1 MKNSTVRNGKSRSKI
16 SSVGVGQPNARRK
29 MPIVTSIAM
38 PASTPATMPT
48 RRTARK
54 DRIVVGSVVVFM
66 LRFDCCFCWD
76 RKVGPDSTAPRLFR
90 FAMWPARVI
99 EILHDIF
106 REKDIQRPIDRHT
119 HFLFGARQF
128 APVNTAPEK
137 PCDKSGKIHAQ
148 DPRHTGTA
156 TDRCELSKRFEFE
169 WFLRFAIDTRDD
181 VMARTLPSRDA
192 CCAVGGQKSPVA
204 GSGTSAQ
211 SPSAQR
217 PSWPLDLEMRIHF
230 DSTAF
235 LGTRDK
241 IQDWVW

>member
-1 MKNSTVRNGKSRSKI
+1 RDEHSYTREHAGDDADQKNRKKGSRCGWLSRCVHGVWAPI
-16 SSVGVGQPNARRK
+16 GSSGSHAIVSFAWIRK
-29 MPIVTSIAM
+29 LVTIRSAM
-38 PASTPATMPT
+38 CHRA
-48 RRTARK
+48 
-54 DRIVVGSVVVFM
+54 
-66 LRFDCCFCWD
+66 L
-76 RKVGPDSTAPRLFR
+76 
-90 FAMWPARVI
+90 I
-99 EILHDIF
+99 EILHEGF

-119 HFLFGARQF
+119 HFFFRARQF

-137 PCDKSGKIHAQ
+137 PCDKSGKIHAK
-148 DPRHTGTA
+148 DPRHTSTA

-169 WFLRFAIDTRDD
+169 RFFGLPSTLA
-181 VMARTLPSRDA
+181 MMLCARTLPSRDA
-192 CCAVGGQKSPVA
+192 CCAVGGQKSPIA